1 MIKVRF
7 IKELNSGDPIVLP
20 GRAREP
26 LRFSL
31 AMVNRLAEA
40 LDPEPVSGKVLRA
53 LISLRKRRGGN

>member
-31 AMVNRLAEA
+31 TTLDRLAEA
-40 LDPEPVSGKVLRA
+40 LDPAQVSDRVLRA
-53 LISLRKRRGGN
+53 LIALRKRHGGN